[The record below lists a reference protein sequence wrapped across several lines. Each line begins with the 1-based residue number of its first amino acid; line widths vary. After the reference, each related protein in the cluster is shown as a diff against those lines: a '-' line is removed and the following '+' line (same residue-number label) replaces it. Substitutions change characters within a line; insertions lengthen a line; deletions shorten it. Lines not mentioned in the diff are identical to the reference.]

1 MLNSEKR
8 AIERSLCN
16 LERTVQA
23 LKCNA
28 LNQAETM
35 INKDSYLLGN
45 DKMLDCIKE
54 LTRQHCA

>member
-16 LERTVQA
+16 LERSVKT
-23 LKCNA
+23 LKLNA

-35 INKDSYLLGN
+35 IGKNSHLFRTN
-45 DKMLDCIKE
+45 EMLDHIKV
-54 LTRQHCA
+54 LTG